1 MATLTGTWIGALFW
15 ESIRAIERGA
25 ALERC
30 IFRAG
35 GDGGAASAVWLIRA
49 APAVEPLSCSCASA
63 ITSSRIYSSPGV
75 CLLSLSVTYTL
86 PQLSGSLRGY
96 WRSPSVYR
104 TLVYWAEV
112 RYPSLIWVFF
122 PAFMKTLLVIK
133 CVKWH
138 RLLSIICLLVGWFW
152 DITLAVMLI
161 ILWPLT
167 VTVSI

>member
-1 MATLTGTWIGALFW
+1 MVFHTWYFPLLKPFGDGIELPFLEHQPLTYFSTSTDCLVCTATLTGTWIGALFW
-15 ESIRAIERGA
+15 ESIRPIERGA

-63 ITSSRIYSSPGV
+63 IISSRIYSSPGV

-86 PQLSGSLRGY
+86 PQLSGSLQGY

-112 RYPSLIWVFF
+112 RYPS
-122 PAFMKTLLVIK
+122 
-133 CVKWH
+133 
-138 RLLSIICLLVGWFW
+138 
-152 DITLAVMLI
+152 
-161 ILWPLT
+161 
-167 VTVSI
+167 